1 MIADVSGG
9 RGGGTGRTVGGRGTG
24 VNCIG
29 GAQFS
34 SRRSSEDST
43 TDETLPTNVR
53 EMRVSTDIQFM
64 VLLICKVMVFSVYS
78 STTIFQLQYIT
89 SRGLAK
95 CKLNLDMENWK

>member
-29 GAQFS
+29 GTQFS

-53 EMRVSTDIQFM
+53 EMRVSTNIQFSIPLM
-64 VLLICKVMVFSVYS
+64 VNLWRVYFLY
-78 STTIFQLQYIT
+78 STLYIEGTSFIFY
-89 SRGLAK
+89 SK
-95 CKLNLDMENWK
+95 